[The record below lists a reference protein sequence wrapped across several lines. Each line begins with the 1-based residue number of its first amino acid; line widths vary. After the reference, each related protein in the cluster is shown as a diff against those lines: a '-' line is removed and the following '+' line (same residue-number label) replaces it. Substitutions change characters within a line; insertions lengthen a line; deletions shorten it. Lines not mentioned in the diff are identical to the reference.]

1 MEGIAQIAP
10 EGGIIEQCNSAYA
23 RILCLTP
30 KEAVGRSF
38 FEFVEGEDE
47 REARHQRELRISGTG
62 SKYEVSITAA
72 DGKRK
77 VLSCGGYPL
86 LGADGSYEGAVQT
99 VFDVTEL
106 RERERALRAS
116 EEMSGGLSRQRGR
129 NSARGAG
136 RTLAQ
141 DQQSRNRRASAKTC
155 TGSLTP

>member
-10 EGGIIEQCNSAYA
+10 EGGIVEQCNSAYA

-116 EEMSGGLSRQRGR
+116 EEMSGGLSRQRG
-129 NSARGAG
+129 SE
-136 RTLAQ
+136 
-141 DQQSRNRRASAKTC
+141 
-155 TGSLTP
+155 